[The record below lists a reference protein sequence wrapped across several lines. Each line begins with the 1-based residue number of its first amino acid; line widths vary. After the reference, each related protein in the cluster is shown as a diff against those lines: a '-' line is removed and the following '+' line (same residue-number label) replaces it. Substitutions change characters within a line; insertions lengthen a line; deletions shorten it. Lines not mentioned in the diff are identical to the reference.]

1 MIISLL
7 QSFVIILF
15 ETACCKIFADT
26 FFHRKEYIN
35 KWIKKY
41 ILVIMFIGFFVISTI
56 LLSFAL
62 LKYISIVAF
71 IILLW
76 KIYYH
81 AKLKQILF
89 FAIIYFGILIS
100 IDYSLLTLLKFIFSK
115 DYYSFLNS
123 PLKGTL
129 IALLCKTV
137 LFIIFFFIRRIWK
150 PHDSL
155 NMITNKEMIRFAYFP
170 LLTLGTIFAL
180 IATTDYEN
188 MVQNISLLFIA
199 VGMAIMNMVIF
210 YLIHDIIDR
219 EIQIQ
224 NDRLVQERTKNQ
236 MRLYYTMKE
245 SFEKQKKYMHDY
257 KNQLNC
263 IKGLLMNG
271 KLQES
276 IDYITGLTGNIDMDM
291 DSIHTN
297 NVVADAVINQ
307 KYRDAKRNGIIIM
320 ITVNDLSRLIITEQ
334 DLVSLLSNLLDN
346 AIEACQ
352 KLEENKVIQFKCM
365 NDKNQLI
372 IAVNNPVRE
381 DIQIIDQR
389 IATTKE
395 NKQDHGIGLLNIRE
409 IINKYNGTSAIKCEN
424 HWFYFSALIPNEIL

>member
-1 MIISLL
+1 
-7 QSFVIILF
+7 
-15 ETACCKIFADT
+15 
-26 FFHRKEYIN
+26 
-35 KWIKKY
+35 
-41 ILVIMFIGFFVISTI
+41 
-56 LLSFAL
+56 
-62 LKYISIVAF
+62 
-71 IILLW
+71 
-76 KIYYH
+76 
-81 AKLKQILF
+81 
-89 FAIIYFGILIS
+89 
-100 IDYSLLTLLKFIFSK
+100 
-115 DYYSFLNS
+115 
-123 PLKGTL
+123 
-129 IALLCKTV
+129 
-137 LFIIFFFIRRIWK
+137 
-150 PHDSL
+150 
-155 NMITNKEMIRFAYFP
+155 MITNKEMIRFAYFP